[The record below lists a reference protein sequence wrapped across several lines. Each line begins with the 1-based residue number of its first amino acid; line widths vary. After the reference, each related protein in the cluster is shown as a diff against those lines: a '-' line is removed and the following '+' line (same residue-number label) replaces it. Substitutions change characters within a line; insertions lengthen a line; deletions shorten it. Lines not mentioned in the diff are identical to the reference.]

1 MALSPSGRLTIPRL
15 TALRLA
21 AQRISSS
28 RLTTAADV
36 VRWMLAMQAQDLGGA
51 RWSVG
56 LRLPGSTE
64 ETVEAALASGEI
76 VRSWPM
82 RGTLHLTTPE
92 DLGWMLDIAVVRQAT
107 TAAKR
112 RADLGISAAELS
124 RAGELATGLMVGG
137 RAVRRDVV
145 LEEWD
150 RAGIPTAGQRG
161 YQLLWS
167 LAHLKVV
174 VLGPPDGRHPTFAL
188 FDEWVAAPRALSGDE
203 ALGEFAGRY
212 FHSHGPATVRD
223 FAWWASLTLG
233 AARTGLAIA
242 EPGLE
247 EHRIDGVGYFSAP
260 GLEPDRSRVHALPG
274 FDEYLLGY
282 QDRSAVLE
290 PEFAGRIVP
299 GNNGIFLPTVIAGG
313 RVIGTW
319 KRVDAARS
327 TRIDLSP
334 FRTLPN
340 STRVGFRSAIAR
352 YSTFTGRP
360 ATVAE

>member
-1 MALSPSGRLTIPRL
+1 MALSPGRRPPRL

-28 RLTTAADV
+28 QFASAADV
-36 VRWMLAMQAQDLGGA
+36 VRWMLAMQAQDLSGA

-56 LRLPGSTE
+56 LRWPGSTDAA
-64 ETVEAALASGEI
+64 VEAALASGEI

-82 RGTLHLTTPE
+82 RGTLHLTAPE
-92 DLGWMLDIAVVRQAT
+92 DLGWMLDIAVLRQAT

-112 RADLGISAAELS
+112 RADLGIGAAELS
-124 RAGELATGLMVGG
+124 RAGEIAAGLMVGG

-145 LEEWD
+145 LEEWE
-150 RAGIPTAGQRG
+150 RAGIPTARQRG
-161 YQLLWS
+161 YQLLWN

-174 VLGPPDGRHPTFAL
+174 VFGPPDGRHPTFAL
-188 FDEWVAAPRALSGDE
+188 FDDWITASRTLSGDE
-203 ALGEFAGRY
+203 ALGEFATRY
-212 FHSHGPATVRD
+212 FRSHGPATVRD

-247 EHRIDGVGYFSAP
+247 EHQIDGVAYFSAP
-260 GLEPDRSRVHALPG
+260 GLEPDRSRVHALSG

-282 QDRSAVLE
+282 QDRSAALE

-299 GNNGIFLPTVIAGG
+299 GNNGIFLPTVLAGG
-313 RVIGTW
+313 RVVGTW
-319 KRVDAARS
+319 KRVDGSRT
-327 TRIDLSP
+327 TRIDVSP
-334 FRTLPN
+334 FRTLPT
-340 STRVGFRSAIAR
+340 STQVGFRSAIAR
-352 YSTFTGRP
+352 YAAFTGRP
-360 ATVAE
+360 TSVTE